1 MNYSNRT
8 DTFIVA
14 EQLELL
20 NLVSF
25 YINDVLGSFLFSM
38 GIIFNL
44 LSFTYFQLSRS
55 FKDTSMRHYFSVISI
70 TDSFRLAEWLFAFL
84 VDKKMLYINNA
95 FCNKYLFIVLT
106 SGHIS
111 IWLLVFLS
119 IERYIILQFPFH
131 GKRIFTT
138 RNSLR
143 MMCAVILLLTLFD
156 VPYLISDFIK
166 QIYVNYELHLVMCI
180 TNPEYNKYMFVNNVL
195 VYALVPFFLLLIFN
209 GLLILLLARQK
220 SQFMN
225 VIQSGN
231 TSINAKRERQFKET
245 TILLIVVT
253 FFLLVTVSPRY
264 IVQMIFT
271 LTKYSG
277 LNKII
282 VAKCL
287 NVLEMFNFTFNFIFY
302 IICSKTSRNELYLIV
317 YYLFYWKWSDRS
329 KKIKICNHAE
339 HNQELISSKNSILV
353 TNSRSFRGS
362 NNNICLIQNKIGKKS
377 DSNIFSY
384 FKRKSRLKIYCFLE
398 HAARIK
404 TTGSF
409 ARSNI
414 NASLINNNIIN
425 NLLNDSSIVSQKQ
438 SSLNFD
444 SQVSF
449 DSSRRKRIFFLGKKN
464 GAIVGRKK
472 NFSDSFESTRSN
484 LINQRLFKSDQSSQ
498 MVDQSFAS
506 IHSVKQSLSLIGA
519 FNSSTDQ
526 S

>member
-1 MNYSNRT
+1 MNVSNLT
-8 DTFIVA
+8 NTLVVA

-20 NLVSF
+20 NLVNF
-25 YINDVLGSFLFSM
+25 YVNDLLGSFLFTL

-70 TDSFRLAEWLFAFL
+70 TDSFRLTEWLFAFL
-84 VDKKMLYINNA
+84 VDKKLLYINNA

-131 GKRIFTT
+131 GKRIYTT

-166 QIYVNYELHLVMCI
+166 QNHVNYNLHLVMCI
-180 TNPEYNKYMFVNNVL
+180 TNPDYNKYMFVNNVL
-195 VYALVPFFLLLIFN
+195 VYALIPFFLLLIFN
-209 GLLILLLARQK
+209 GLLISLLARQK

-231 TSINAKRERQFKET
+231 SSINAKRERQFKET

-253 FFLLVTVSPRY
+253 FFLLITVSPRY

-271 LTKYSG
+271 ITKYSS
-277 LNKII
+277 LNKITI
-282 VAKCL
+282 AKCL
-287 NVLEMFNFTFNFIFY
+287 NVLEMFNFSLNFVFY

-329 KKIKICNHAE
+329 KQIKICNHVE
-339 HNQELISSKNSILV
+339 HNRELTSGKSSILV
-353 TNSRSFRGS
+353 ANSRSFKGS
-362 NNNICLIQNKIGKKS
+362 NNNVCLISNKNGKRK
-377 DSNIFSY
+377 DSNIYNY

-404 TTGSF
+404 NTGSF

-414 NASLINNNIIN
+414 NTSLMNNNIMN
-425 NLLNDSSIVSQKQ
+425 NLLNDSSIISQRP
-438 SSLNFD
+438 SSLNYE
-444 SQVSF
+444 SQASF
-449 DSSRRKRIFFLGKKN
+449 DSSRRKKIFFISKKN
-464 GAIVGRKK
+464 ANMKEKKK
-472 NFSDSFESTRSN
+472 NFSDSFESTKSS
-484 LINQRLFKSDQSSQ
+484 LINQRLFKNDLGGPMRDQSY
-498 MVDQSFAS
+498 AS
-506 IHSVKQSLSLIGA
+506 VHSEKPSPSMAALNSLS
-519 FNSSTDQ
+519 D
-526 S
+526 